1 MTTQAEEYI
10 KRLRDEYIDNQK
22 RGQERDLLIQENNIE
37 KEQIK
42 GYHGR
47 EILELLQNA
56 DDAFQKN
63 DKRW

>member
-1 MTTQAEEYI
+1 MDKKMTTQAEEYI

-42 GYHGR
+42 
-47 EILELLQNA
+47 
-56 DDAFQKN
+56 D
-63 DKRW
+63 

>member
-10 KRLRDEYIDNQK
+10 KRFRDEYIDNQK

-42 GYHGR
+42 G
-47 EILELLQNA
+47 
-56 DDAFQKN
+56 
-63 DKRW
+63 